1 MMKLALSPSRTC
13 LGLLLLIATGAT
25 TPTPAAAQGRSS
37 ARASAEDEYYRL
49 ITIPIPEGIVFEV
62 GGLTTL
68 PDGRLAA
75 TTRRGEV
82 WIIENPDA
90 QGATQPHF
98 TRFAHGLHEP
108 LGLAYHDGALYTAQR
123 GELTRLLDTN
133 GDGRADR
140 YETVY
145 RWPLSGN
152 YHEYSYGPVFAP
164 NGNMIVT
171 LNLAWVGYG
180 ASLAKWRG
188 WALEI
193 TPDGKM
199 TPIATGMRSPAGFG
213 FNLEGDLFYA
223 ENQGDWVG
231 SGGITHVEK
240 GDFVGN
246 PAGLRWTDDPQ
257 SPLRLRPEDVPST
270 GEPKFDVARRVPH
283 LKTPAVWFPHG
294 VLGISTSDILVDS
307 TGGRFGPFAG
317 QLFVGDQGQ
326 SKIMRVYLEKVDGVY
341 QGVVFPFRE
350 GLSSGVLRLTW
361 GKDGSMFIGMTNRG
375 WASTGRAPFG
385 LQRLV
390 WTGKVPFEA
399 EKIEARPDGFEITF
413 TLPVDRRTAGDPAS
427 YRVSGFTYRYHS
439 AYGSPVINQ
448 QSHPVRAVVVSEDG
462 RRARLVVDGL
472 RLGYIHEIQMSGVRS
487 ENGQPLLH
495 DVAYYTLN
503 RIPAGERVAIKAA
516 APAPARQAARPT
528 STREAA
534 SLARRQTS
542 MPADWNG
549 RVDATITIGTQP
561 GMRFDLTQFRVKA
574 GSRVR
579 LDFNNQDDMLHN
591 LLVVRPGREEQVA
604 RAALDLGLE
613 GLQRE
618 YVPPSD
624 DVLFH
629 TGLLQPG
636 TSETIY
642 FVAPETPGDYPYLC
656 TFPGHAPTM
665 RGTMT
670 VVP

>member
-13 LGLLLLIATGAT
+13 LGLLLLIAAAAT

-123 GELTRLLDTN
+123 GELTRLRDTN

-448 QSHPVRAVVVSEDG
+448 QTHPVRAVVVSEDG